1 MGTGGHISVFLFG
14 AVLIIKKREKKKT
27 IQTQACDI
35 E

>member
-1 MGTGGHISVFLFG
+1 MGTGRHISVFLFG